1 LRKFRV
7 DFDEKVFRELDK
19 DPKKSK
25 HNLPSISQSG
35 SHSRMDTRR
44 KQNDVQSSSDA

>member
-1 LRKFRV
+1 LLKFRV
-7 DFDEKVFRELDK
+7 DFDEKVFGELDK
-19 DPKKSK
+19 DPKVE